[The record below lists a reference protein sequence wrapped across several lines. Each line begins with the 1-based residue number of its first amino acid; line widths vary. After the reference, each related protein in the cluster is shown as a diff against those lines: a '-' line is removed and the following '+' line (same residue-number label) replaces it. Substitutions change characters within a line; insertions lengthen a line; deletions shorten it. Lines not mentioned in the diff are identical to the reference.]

1 MDEKRLKEL
10 IKIVESHIIRFEPV
24 AFNNLEDGY
33 DLHKALKLL
42 ENFLE
47 ENRIRLVNEEAIKRE

>member
-10 IKIVESHIIRFEPV
+10 IKIAESHIIRFEPV

-33 DLHKALKLL
+33 DLL
-42 ENFLE
+42 ESL
-47 ENRIRLVNEEAIKRE
+47 IKKNEETIKRNKR

>member
-10 IKIVESHIIRFEPV
+10 IKIVESNIIRFEPV
-24 AFNNLEDGY
+24 AFNNLKDGY

-47 ENRIRLVNEEAIKRE
+47 DSRE

>member
-10 IKIVESHIIRFEPV
+10 IKIAESHIIRFEPV
-24 AFNNLEDGY
+24 EFNNLEDGY

-42 ENFLE
+42 ESL
-47 ENRIRLVNEEAIKRE
+47 IKKNEETIKRNKR